1 MEILN
6 NYITSKEASK
16 MLRVTQATL
25 CRWRA
30 ENRYN
35 IPYVKFSNRVLY
47 KLSDLQEFM
56 KKHQRENEDNTV

>member
-6 NYITSKEASK
+6 DYITSKEAAK
-16 MLRVTQATL
+16 MLRVTQATM

-35 IPYVKFSNRVLY
+35 LPYIKFSNRVLY
-47 KLSDLQEFM
+47 KLHDIQEFM
-56 KKHQRENEDNTV
+56 KKHQWEDEDDAV

>member
-25 CRWRA
+25 CRWRS

-35 IPYVKFSNRVLY
+35 LPYIKFSNRVLY
-47 KLSDLQEFM
+47 KLSDIQEFM
-56 KKHQRENEDNTV
+56 KKHQWEDENNAV

>member
-6 NYITSKEASK
+6 DYITSKEAAK
-16 MLRVTQATL
+16 MLRVTQATM

-35 IPYVKFSNRVLY
+35 LPYIKFSNRVLY
-47 KLSDLQEFM
+47 KLRDIQEFT
-56 KKHQRENEDNTV
+56 KKHQWEDEDDAV